1 MGKLSRWIAGI
12 GAAFKK
18 PAEFFSRPAS
28 PPSSIPEETG
38 AESAVAE
45 DNATATVEV
54 ENKAPATA
62 EVEVGHATEADVAS
76 TIPPAEVEVGHAT
89 EADVASTIPPAEV
102 EVGHAT
108 EAHVTSTVPP
118 DQQEIQRRRELVR
131 ALFNDFWN
139 GSDDKPATFVD
150 RLNRAETH
158 LNAQL
163 AARGEPWQLDAN
175 TRKMLGLPPRAH

>member
-28 PPSSIPEETG
+28 PPSSAPEETH
-38 AESAVAE
+38 AESPVAE
-45 DNATATVEV
+45 DNATATVEG
-54 ENKAPATA
+54 EDKAPATA
-62 EVEVGHATEADVAS
+62 EVEVGHVTEANVAS

-89 EADVASTIPPAEV
+89 EVN
-102 EVGHAT
+102 
-108 EAHVTSTVPP
+108 VTSAIPP

-150 RLNRAETH
+150 RLDRAETH

-163 AARGEPWQLDAN
+163 AARGEPWQLDAT